1 MEENKDIRGFDLKVD
16 NFRTQLA
23 NVINMANLPAS
34 VIFFVLK
41 DVLMEVNDLY
51 ILNAKNQYQQ
61 FCEEAQEEFKKQ
73 NEEEEESD
81 NS

>member
-1 MEENKDIRGFDLKVD
+1 MEENKEIRGFDLKVD

-61 FCEEAQEEFKKQ
+61 FCEEAQKEIEKEEQ
-73 NEEEEESD
+73 ANEEELD
-81 NS
+81 